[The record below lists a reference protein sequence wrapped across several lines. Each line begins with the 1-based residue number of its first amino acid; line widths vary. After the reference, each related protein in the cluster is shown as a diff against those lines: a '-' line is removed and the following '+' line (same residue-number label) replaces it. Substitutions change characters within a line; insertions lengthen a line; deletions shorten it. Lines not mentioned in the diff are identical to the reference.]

1 MFNIQT
7 KNQFDDLFED
17 VHSVKVSDVRRADDE
32 GYDLTFSIS
41 LGAMSLFT

>member
-1 MFNIQT
+1 MLNLQT
-7 KNQFDDLFED
+7 KNNKNQFDELFED
-17 VHSVKVSDVRRADDE
+17 LDNE